1 MPFLRAKA
9 ASPIASLPLLAALTP
24 AEHNVTLIDEN
35 VEPIDFARCARADIV
50 GVTGMIVQRTRMM
63 AIIDELKRLGVVVV
77 VGGPLASAREELFA
91 GRADVLFV
99 GEAEETWPRF
109 LAEWQEGRHQPRY
122 EQSAKTDMSSV
133 PVPRYDLLKMRR
145 YAFGTVQ
152 FSRGCPFTCEF
163 CDIIVVYGRRPR
175 FKTKS
180 QVIAELDALLK
191 QRVEHAF
198 LVDDNLVG
206 NKKAIKEVLKAVIA
220 WQEANGYPM
229 SFLAEASLDLADDA
243 ELMRMMVEAN
253 IVTVFVGIES
263 PNEASLR
270 ETKKLQNLRK
280 GGSMLDK
287 VRAIQRAGLEVWSGM
302 ILGFD
307 NDDPDIF
314 DAHRRFIAEARIVNP
329 LINMLVAIPG
339 TPLHARLKAAGRL
352 DPSDEHPQG
361 TNVIPLQMSREELQ
375 QGSLALTRDL
385 YQASAYFDRL
395 DALYLD
401 QGIEAEPARK
411 RYLSRHPWQ
420 WLQANAIFLV
430 QAGAILLSLLR
441 RVPEV
446 ELSREYRDRMWRALK
461 RRRDPILLR
470 IYALKCAVHY
480 HMHVM
485 IRERG
490 ANPYWAGT
498 PSAAAFDVRA
508 ADERAA

>member
-1 MPFLRAKA
+1 VLFGLIDFVLFCGDKPRGARRRRVLGGQAVADIVLINPRFEASMYGLEYAMPFLRAKA

-24 AEHNVTLIDEN
+24 AEHSVTLIDEN

-50 GVTGMIVQRTRMM
+50 GVTGMIVQRTRML
-63 AIIDELKRLGVVVV
+63 AIIDELNRLGLLVV
-77 VGGPLASAREELFA
+77 VGGPLATAREELFT
-91 GRADVLFV
+91 GRADVLFI

-109 LAEWQEGRHQPRY
+109 LAEWQEGRHQARY

-163 CDIIVVYGRRPR
+163 CDIIVVFGRRPR
-175 FKTKS
+175 FKTKA

-191 QRVEHAF
+191 HGVEHAF

-206 NKKAIKEVLKAVIA
+206 NKKAIKEVLKAVVE

-229 SFLAEASLDLADDA
+229 SFLAEASLDLADDS

-253 IVTVFVGIES
+253 IVVVFVGVES

-307 NDDPDIF
+307 NDDPYIF
-314 DAHRRFIAEARIVNP
+314 DAHRRFITEARIVNP

-339 TPLHARLKAAGRL
+339 TPLHARLKAEGRL
-352 DPSDEHPQG
+352 DPSDEHPYG

-375 QGSLALTRDL
+375 QGSLALSRIL
-385 YQASAYFDRL
+385 Y
-395 DALYLD
+395 
-401 QGIEAEPARK
+401 
-411 RYLSRHPWQ
+411 
-420 WLQANAIFLV
+420 
-430 QAGAILLSLLR
+430 
-441 RVPEV
+441 
-446 ELSREYRDRMWRALK
+446 
-461 RRRDPILLR
+461 
-470 IYALKCAVHY
+470 
-480 HMHVM
+480 
-485 IRERG
+485 
-490 ANPYWAGT
+490 
-498 PSAAAFDVRA
+498 
-508 ADERAA
+508 